1 MIHKGLQSPEPAKKK
16 MRSAIYLLAFLMGG
30 LAFSNAEETAP
41 QQFSSP
47 VQDIV
52 ILRTGE
58 QFQAP
63 HVITYHLVEIA
74 QQRGKWLV
82 PDFGAIDYGKGNF
95 RELFIGGGPIY
106 HYGKMVTY
114 NQELFFAQDNPAQ
127 RLTGRATFGPGR
139 SSTSSSLPGSPPRL
153 SPTLCIPLNRAAY
166 MQYDLDRAKL
176 EYAVSRRLIAGGGL
190 SLAKN
195 AGHPWE
201 NKSFITTTVSTRHGT
216 FEFWLQ
222 KTPGGGQIQMR
233 YQLVHTRH

>member
-41 QQFSSP
+41 QQSSSP

-114 NQELFFAQDNPAQ
+114 NQELFFAQD
-127 RLTGRATFGPGR
+127 TGPEAHGARYLWPWPVFNFQFT
-139 SSTSSSLPGSPPRL
+139 PRL
-153 SPTLCIPLNRAAY
+153 STEVVAYLCIPLNRAAY
-166 MQYDLDRAKL
+166 MQYDVDRAKL

-233 YQLVHTRH
+233 YQLVHTRR

>member
-114 NQELFFAQDNPAQ
+114 NQELFFAQD
-127 RLTGRATFGPGR
+127 TGSEAHGARYIWPWPVFNFQFT
-139 SSTSSSLPGSPPRL
+139 PRL
-153 SPTLCIPLNRAAY
+153 SSEVVAYLCIPLNRAAY